1 MYNFLL
7 LSTDGTCD
15 LFLTIEYDRVEWG
28 GIPLI
33 CLQYVRCSLRRRESF
48 DGLEET
54 HCCDV
59 SCLWWELQG
68 RELREASRSEK
79 RWAYSHR
86 ESEFYKQPLEFGRWL
101 WAPWKSYPSW
111 HFDDSLEQGTQLSC
125 VQTPDPLKL
134 WSENVCYFQ
143 VLNVWWFVTQ

>member
-1 MYNFLL
+1 MTELNGVAFPWFAHSMWDVVSEGESLL
-7 LSTDGTCD
+7 MVLMK
-15 LFLTIEYDRVEWG
+15 LTTVMWAAYGEGCRAGKWEQ
-28 GIPLI
+28 PLG
-33 CLQYVRCSLRRRESF
+33 VKNPA
-48 DGLEET
+48 
-54 HCCDV
+54 H
-59 SCLWWELQG
+59 
-68 RELREASRSEK
+68 
-79 RWAYSHR
+79 SHR

-111 HFDDSLEQGTQLSC
+111 HFDDSLEQGTQISC